1 MKDHKM
7 QLKNSAVFYAVQIY
21 EEINSEK
28 NLRSFNWR
36 FFGRVKV
43 SRKPVL
49 GIKKQK
55 AIEFIST
62 TNDNL
67 GARTKLTDRDRNC
80 TPSDIRGQH
89 RTKNGT

>member
-1 MKDHKM
+1 M

-21 EEINSEK
+21 EEINSVK

-55 AIEFIST
+55 VIEFIST
-62 TNDNL
+62 TNDYL
-67 GARTKLTDRDRNC
+67 GATTKATDRDRNC
-80 TPSDIRGQH
+80 TPFDIRGQH